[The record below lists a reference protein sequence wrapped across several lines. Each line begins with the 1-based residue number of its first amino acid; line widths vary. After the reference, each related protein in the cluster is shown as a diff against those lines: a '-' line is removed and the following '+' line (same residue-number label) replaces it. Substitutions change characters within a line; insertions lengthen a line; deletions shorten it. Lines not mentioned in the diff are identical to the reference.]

1 MCLMYFCCPCQLR
14 IADHQ
19 FWLLLWL
26 IAREEIGESERKRR
40 IVSTWLNESRAAS
53 SRLIV
58 FGLVVESSYQDSDV
72 RVPAELL
79 LHVFHRSSWSCRC
92 PMAVLAVATSPAPT
106 AAPHAHK
113 RIRWDTAQ
121 PHGKE
126 GAQSDAMGIG
136 GKAERR
142 RLSGTQADSPVPTVP
157 MRLGWP
163 ERRVVR
169 GPQGPPC
176 SSAPVFTLCIPS
188 PVFMTEHQL
197 MHCPM

>member
-1 MCLMYFCCPCQLR
+1 
-14 IADHQ
+14 
-19 FWLLLWL
+19 
-26 IAREEIGESERKRR
+26 
-40 IVSTWLNESRAAS
+40 
-53 SRLIV
+53 
-58 FGLVVESSYQDSDV
+58 
-72 RVPAELL
+72 
-79 LHVFHRSSWSCRC
+79 
-92 PMAVLAVATSPAPT
+92 MAVLAVATSSAPT
-106 AAPHAHK
+106 AAPHAHR

-176 SSAPVFTLCIPS
+176 SSAPASVHVVLLLSPS
-188 PVFMTEHQL
+188 DYNL
-197 MHCPM
+197 ANL

>member
-1 MCLMYFCCPCQLR
+1 MPDGR
-14 IADHQ
+14 AH
-19 FWLLLWL
+19 
-26 IAREEIGESERKRR
+26 RR
-40 IVSTWLNESRAAS
+40 
-53 SRLIV
+53 
-58 FGLVVESSYQDSDV
+58 
-72 RVPAELL
+72 
-79 LHVFHRSSWSCRC
+79 H
-92 PMAVLAVATSPAPT
+92 VATSPAPT
-106 AAPHAHK
+106 AAPHAHR

-142 RLSGTQADSPVPTVP
+142 RLSGTQADSPVLTVP

-176 SSAPVFTLCIPS
+176 SSAPTSISPPILPYRDSQPGYMQLCTTNLYFATTPA
-188 PVFMTEHQL
+188 L
-197 MHCPM
+197 LLLD